1 MLLYVRLIATFFA
14 QPGHARCSDAPCGS
28 GGLPVSLRVVGHGLS
43 VELGEALAGHR
54 LAATAGGYLFK
65 NGVRVYLFKNGARVN
80 FLRMVPGCTFLRM
93 VPGCTFSEPCLVCTW
108 YLMIRRV
115 LTQAST
121 KKRWGVLTAY
131 TLKIFRKW
139 DWFF

>member
-28 GGLPVSLRVVGHGLS
+28 GGLPVRLRVVGHGLS

-65 NGVRVYLFKNGARVN
+65 NGVRVYLFKNGARVYL
-80 FLRMVPGCTFLRM
+80 FRALPGMYLVPNDSPRTHTSFHEKEMGGFN
-93 VPGCTFSEPCLVCTW
+93 
-108 YLMIRRV
+108 RV
-115 LTQAST
+115 
-121 KKRWGVLTAY
+121 Y
-131 TLKIFRKW
+131 T
-139 DWFF
+139 